1 MEKRSKKRILWGIL
15 LLFVFFLF
23 YYLYVLMQIFSAINK
38 TEAHST
44 TIVYEEVGQCI
55 FVKSIMWGLLGNHY
69 RIFFSD
75 TDHTYPEEH
84 DIIFYDLEIFYKSNG
99 IDSLY
104 IYKSSNVRK
113 PEENGQLGKVKVKT
127 ITVVNGTQW
136 DNYKR
141 NFKNL
146 GLSRISVYDGAESP

>member
-1 MEKRSKKRILWGIL
+1 MERRNKKRILWGIL

-23 YYLYVLMQIFSAINK
+23 YYLYVLMQIFSVINK
-38 TEAHST
+38 TEEHST
-44 TIVYEEVGQCI
+44 TIVYEEVDQCI

-84 DIIFYDLEIFYKSNG
+84 DVIFYDSEIFYKSNG

-104 IYKSSNVRK
+104 IYKPSNLRK
-113 PEENGQLGKVKVKT
+113 PEENRLLGKVKVKT

-146 GLSRISVYDGAESP
+146 RLSRISVYDGIESP

>member
-1 MEKRSKKRILWGIL
+1 MERRNKKRILWGIL

-23 YYLYVLMQIFSAINK
+23 YYLYVLMQIFSVINK
-38 TEAHST
+38 TEEHST
-44 TIVYEEVGQCI
+44 TIVYEEVDQCI

-75 TDHTYPEEH
+75 TDHTYPEER
-84 DIIFYDLEIFYKSNG
+84 DVIFYDSEIFYKSNG

-104 IYKSSNVRK
+104 IYKPSNIRK
-113 PEENGQLGKVKVKT
+113 PEENRQLGKVKVTT
-127 ITVVNGTQW
+127 IPVVNGTQW

-146 GLSRISVYDGAESP
+146 GLSRISVCDGIELP

>member
-38 TEAHST
+38 TEEHST

-55 FVKSIMWGLLGNHY
+55 FVKSKMWGLLGNHY

-84 DIIFYDLEIFYKSNG
+84 DIIFYDSEIFYKSNG

-104 IYKSSNVRK
+104 IYKPSNLRK
-113 PEENGQLGKVKVKT
+113 PEENRLLGKVKVKT

-146 GLSRISVYDGAESP
+146 RLSRISVYDGIESP

>member
-1 MEKRSKKRILWGIL
+1 MEKRNKKRILWGIL

-23 YYLYVLMQIFSAINK
+23 YYLYVLIQIFSAINK
-38 TEAHST
+38 TEEHST

-75 TDHTYPEEH
+75 TDRTYPEEH

-146 GLSRISVYDGAESP
+146 GLSRINVYDGTELP

>member
-1 MEKRSKKRILWGIL
+1 MYFCK
-15 LLFVFFLF
+15 
-23 YYLYVLMQIFSAINK
+23 INN
-38 TEAHST
+38 
-44 TIVYEEVGQCI
+44 VGFI
-55 FVKSIMWGLLGNHY
+55 RKSLQNL
-69 RIFFSD
+69 FSD

-84 DIIFYDLEIFYKSNG
+84 DVIFYDSEIFYKSNG

-104 IYKSSNVRK
+104 IYKPSNIRK
-113 PEENGQLGKVKVKT
+113 PEENRLLGKVKVKT

-146 GLSRISVYDGAESP
+146 GLSRISVYDGIELP

>member
-1 MEKRSKKRILWGIL
+1 MERRNKKRILWGIL

-23 YYLYVLMQIFSAINK
+23 YYLYVLMQIFSVINK
-38 TEAHST
+38 TEEHST
-44 TIVYEEVGQCI
+44 TIVYEEVDQCI

-84 DIIFYDLEIFYKSNG
+84 DVIFYDSEIFYKSNG

-104 IYKSSNVRK
+104 IYKPSNIRK
-113 PEENGQLGKVKVKT
+113 PEENWLLGKVKVKT
-127 ITVVNGTQW
+127 ITVVNSTQW

-146 GLSRISVYDGAESP
+146 GLSRISVYDGIELP